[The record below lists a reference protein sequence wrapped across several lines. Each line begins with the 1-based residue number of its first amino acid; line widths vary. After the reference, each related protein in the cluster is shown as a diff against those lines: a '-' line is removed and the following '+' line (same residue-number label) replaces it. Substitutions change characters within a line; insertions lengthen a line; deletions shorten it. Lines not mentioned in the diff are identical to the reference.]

1 MNTGDVNVN
10 VQLKTYNNEEDRIYR
25 DQGAKIE
32 PSNTKRNIETRTLCH
47 ERPVAYPG
55 EYIIIISTVIQVGR
69 AKKRIAVPVVIVG
82 SRTIL

>member
-1 MNTGDVNVN
+1 MIPSPFR
-10 VQLKTYNNEEDRIYR
+10 KYHSRMKKIEYI
-25 DQGAKIE
+25 DQGAKIK
-32 PSNTKRNIETRTLCH
+32 PSILKEIETRTLCH

-55 EYIIIISTVIQVGR
+55 EEIIVSTVIQVGR